1 MEKEGWSIDI
11 TSSNV
16 THYYKDGVSLCKRKL
31 LQFYM
36 DKFDK
41 SIDYSQILGKN
52 CTNCYIKLNCY
63 IKFNYYIKIYNYLF
77 LQTNYFE
84 FILCC

>member
-52 CTNCYIKLNCY
+52 CTNCYIKLKKMHHHQPTRSISISRN
-63 IKFNYYIKIYNYLF
+63 I
-77 LQTNYFE
+77 
-84 FILCC
+84 